1 MNEHNTRIGEKI
13 QSLRSHQTNL
23 PSPIL
28 SRSTHTK
35 QDTAIQNNSRKS
47 FLDFLIG
54 KSSAFLLAVK
64 IKTASR
70 ITFALPPQSV
80 SPAPTNVFD
89 PIHPPSPQ
97 MPPTTTAISIETQ
110 TEHYSFSSFH
120 QARQSQTDFIETS
133 NQSIQ
138 TDSTNQMQLISTATQ
153 HQSDQ
158 HIVCRDL
165 TNCTC
170 VEQLVKTRQFLVD
183 VTNKLQLPTV
193 CSLERNSLLFILFI
207 E

>member
-1 MNEHNTRIGEKI
+1 MNITHELEKRFKVFVHIKRIYHHQSSLVQLIRNKI
-13 QSLRSHQTNL
+13 QPFRITHVSH
-23 PSPIL
+23 SSFS
-28 SRSTHTK
+28 SRE
-35 QDTAIQNNSRKS
+35 I
-47 FLDFLIG
+47 FGI
-54 KSSAFLLAVK
+54 LLAVK